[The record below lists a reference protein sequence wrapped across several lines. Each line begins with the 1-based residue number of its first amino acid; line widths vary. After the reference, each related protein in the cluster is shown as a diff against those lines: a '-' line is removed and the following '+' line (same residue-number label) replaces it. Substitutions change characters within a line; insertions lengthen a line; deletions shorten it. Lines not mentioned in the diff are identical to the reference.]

1 MAKRP
6 GLSILR
12 IIILVALVLPLAI
25 ASGTAAG
32 AGSVAPAAEGSLFA
46 AGTSSVAPAAEASL
60 PAAGTSSVAPA
71 AEGSL
76 FAAGTKKP
84 VSYDAYNGWRSI
96 QGTQLSRDGQWL
108 VYALVLQDG
117 DGELV
122 ALNLKTNKDYR
133 AARGKQPVLT
143 VDGKFVVF
151 TVAPLKAD
159 VDKAKKDKKK
169 PEEQPKSGLGIMNLA
184 TGEVTTVDRVK
195 SFKVPEESG
204 AFVAY
209 LLEPPLKKPD
219 EKKDEAKK
227 EEAKKEPEVK
237 PEAKKEEAKT
247 EEPKKE
253 EKKKEPGTDFVVR
266 ELASSKETKVAEVV
280 DYVWNKPGTWLAYG
294 VSSKTP
300 ENDGAFA
307 LEAASGKTVALL
319 KGLGNYKNLTF
330 DEKGAQLAFT
340 SDRDDYKSEKSAS
353 KLYYWAPSPAAV
365 KLVPAAGKPALAAG
379 ATELVPAAGAAKP
392 AAPSEA
398 ATELAPAA
406 ARNFPAGM
414 AVSEN
419 GKPQFSKDGGRL
431 FFGIA
436 AAPKPEPK
444 DAAESVKVDIWNWKD
459 LYLQPMQK
467 AQADEDKK
475 RTLMCV
481 MHLGPKEKK
490 FVPLAT
496 TDVPDIALAEDA
508 KVALGSSDLA
518 YRQLVSWDQSY
529 EDIYVVNVN
538 DGSRK
543 KVLEKTPNGARLSP
557 GGAWLF
563 YFNNS
568 DNAWYAYRIAD
579 AKTFN
584 LTGKLG
590 VSFDQEVWDSPSEP
604 GPYGTAGWTD
614 GDKSL
619 LVYDRYDIWE
629 ISPDGAKSR
638 MITNGVG
645 RRDKLVFRY
654 SRLDPEK
661 TTIPASG
668 PLALQASNEK
678 TRATGAYRV
687 DLAAPTADPV
697 KVVWMDKLFGGLQ
710 KSKNADVYVFTQQRF
725 EEFPDLWVSGPDFSS
740 ARKVSQANPQQSEY
754 NWGRAELIEYANA
767 DGVPLPAVLIKPEDF
782 DPAKKYPL
790 MVYIYETL
798 ASGLHRYYP
807 PAPGTSINFTR
818 YISNGYVILMPDII
832 YEVGYPGSSALKCVI
847 PAVNKVLGM
856 GFIDPKRVGIQGHS
870 WGGYQITYLITQTEM
885 FAAVQ
890 AGASVSNMTS
900 AYGGIRWGTGMS
912 RAFQYEKTQS
922 RIGAP
927 LWSRTLQFIENSPIF
942 WVERVKTPYLSIHN
956 DDDDAV
962 PWYQGIEFFS
972 ALRRLGKEAY
982 MFNYNGEKH
991 GLRERENQKHWTVHQ
1006 DEFFDHFLLGKPR
1019 PEWMEQGVPYLER
1032 GQRDVGALYKAPE
1045 AKEEKKEE
1053 KKEEI
1058 AASSRG

>member
-1 MAKRP
+1 MKKKT
-6 GLSILR
+6 GLSLLR
-12 IIILVALVLPLAI
+12 IVLLVVLVLPLA
-25 ASGTAAG
+25 AG
-32 AGSVAPAAEGSLFA
+32 A
-46 AGTSSVAPAAEASL
+46 
-60 PAAGTSSVAPA
+60 
-71 AEGSL
+71 
-76 FAAGTKKP
+76 KKP
-84 VSYDAYNGWRSI
+84 VSYDAYDGWRSI

-108 VYALVLQDG
+108 VYALVPQDG
-117 DGELV
+117 DSELV
-122 ALNLKTNKDYR
+122 ALNLKTNKEYR
-133 AARGKQPVLT
+133 AARGKQPVIT
-143 VDGKFVVF
+143 VDGEFVAF
-151 TVAPLKAD
+151 TVAPVKAD

-195 SFKVPEESG
+195 SFKLAEESG
-204 AFVAY
+204 AFAAY
-209 LLEPPLKKPD
+209 LMEPPLKKPD

-227 EEAKKEPEVK
+227 EEPKKEPEVK
-237 PEAKKEEAKT
+237 PAAKT

-253 EKKKEPGTDFVVR
+253 EPKKEEKKKDPGNDLVIR
-266 ELASSKETKVAEVV
+266 ELASGKETKVAEAV
-280 DYVWNKPGTWLAYG
+280 DYVWAKPGTWLAYS
-294 VSSKTP
+294 VSSKAP
-300 ENDGAFA
+300 ESDGAFA
-307 LEAASGKTVALL
+307 WEAASGRTVALL
-319 KGLGNYKNLTF
+319 KGPGNYKNLTF

-353 KLYYWAPSPAAV
+353 KLYHWAAPAPTA
-365 KLVPAAGKPALAAG
+365 KPLAAAG
-379 ATELVPAAGAAKP
+379 A
-392 AAPSEA
+392 S
-398 ATELAPAA
+398 ELAPAA
-406 ARNFPAGM
+406 AKGFPAGM

-436 AAPKPEPK
+436 AAPQPEPE
-444 DAAESVKVDIWNWKD
+444 DAPEPVKVDIWNWKD
-459 LYLQPMQK
+459 PYLQPMQK
-467 AQADEDKK
+467 AQAEEDKK
-475 RTLMCV
+475 RTLTCV
-481 MHLGPKEKK
+481 MHLGPKERK
-490 FVPLAT
+490 FVQLAT
-496 TDVPDIALAEDA
+496 AEVPDITLSEDS
-508 KVALGSSDLA
+508 KISLGSADLA

-529 EDIYVVNVN
+529 EDICVVNVN

-557 GGAWLF
+557 GGAWLY
-563 YFNNS
+563 YFN
-568 DNAWYAYRIAD
+568 DTDKAWYAYRIVD

-614 GDKSL
+614 GDKSI

-638 MITNGVG
+638 MITNGMG
-645 RRDKLVFRY
+645 RKDDLVFRY

-661 TTIPASG
+661 TTVPASG
-668 PLALQASNEK
+668 PLVLQASNDK

-697 KVVWMDKLFGGLQ
+697 KVVMMDKLFGGLQ
-710 KSKNADVYVFTQQRF
+710 KAKNAEVYVFTQQRF
-725 EEFPDLWVSGPDFSS
+725 EEFPDLWVSGADLSG
-740 ARKVSQANPQQSEY
+740 ARKVSHANPQQAEY
-754 NWGRAELIEYANA
+754 NWGKAELIEYTNA
-767 DGVPLPAVLIKPEDF
+767 DGKVLPAVLVKPEDF
-782 DPAKKYPL
+782 DPSKKYPL
-790 MVYIYETL
+790 MVYIYETRAL
-798 ASGLHRYYP
+798 GLHRYVP
-807 PAPGTSINFTR
+807 PSPGTSINFTR
-818 YISNGYVILMPDII
+818 YVSNGYVLLSPDIV

-847 PAVNKVLGM
+847 PAVSKMLDM
-856 GFIDPKRVGIQGHS
+856 GYIDPKRVGIQGHS
-870 WGGYQITYLITQTEM
+870 WGGYQIAFLVTQTNM

-927 LWSRTLQFIENSPIF
+927 LWSRTLQFLENSPVF
-942 WVERVKTPYLSIHN
+942 WVERVNTPYLSIHN
-956 DDDDAV
+956 DEDDAV
-962 PWYQGIEFFS
+962 PWYQGIEYFS
-972 ALRRLGKEAY
+972 ALRRLGKETY

-1019 PEWMEQGVPYLER
+1019 PEWMEKGVPYLER
-1032 GQRDVGALYKAPE
+1032 GKRDVTPLYKGAA

-1053 KKEEI
+1053 KKE
-1058 AASSRG
+1058 SK

>member
-1 MAKRP
+1 MKKKT
-6 GLSILR
+6 GLSLLR
-12 IIILVALVLPLAI
+12 IVLLVVLVLPLA
-25 ASGTAAG
+25 AG
-32 AGSVAPAAEGSLFA
+32 A
-46 AGTSSVAPAAEASL
+46 
-60 PAAGTSSVAPA
+60 
-71 AEGSL
+71 
-76 FAAGTKKP
+76 KKP
-84 VSYDAYNGWRSI
+84 VSYDAYDGWRSI

-108 VYALVLQDG
+108 VYALVPQDG
-117 DGELV
+117 DSELV
-122 ALNLKTNKDYR
+122 ALNLKTNKEYR
-133 AARGKQPVLT
+133 AARGKQPVIT
-143 VDGKFVVF
+143 VDGEFVAF
-151 TVAPLKAD
+151 TVAPVKAD

-195 SFKVPEESG
+195 SFKLAEESG
-204 AFVAY
+204 AFAAY
-209 LLEPPLKKPD
+209 LMEPPLKKPD

-227 EEAKKEPEVK
+227 EEPKKEPEVK
-237 PEAKKEEAKT
+237 PAAKT

-253 EKKKEPGTDFVVR
+253 EPKKEEKKKDPGNDLVIR
-266 ELASSKETKVAEVV
+266 ELASGKETKVAEAV
-280 DYVWNKPGTWLAYG
+280 DYVWAKPGTWLAYS
-294 VSSKTP
+294 VSSKAP
-300 ENDGAFA
+300 ESDGAFA
-307 LEAASGKTVALL
+307 WEAASGRTVALL
-319 KGLGNYKNLTF
+319 KGPGNYKNLTF

-353 KLYYWAPSPAAV
+353 KLYHWAAPAPTA
-365 KLVPAAGKPALAAG
+365 KPLAAAG
-379 ATELVPAAGAAKP
+379 A
-392 AAPSEA
+392 S
-398 ATELAPAA
+398 ELAPAA
-406 ARNFPAGM
+406 AKGFPAGM

-436 AAPKPEPK
+436 AAPQPEPE
-444 DAAESVKVDIWNWKD
+444 DAPEPVKVDIWNWKD
-459 LYLQPMQK
+459 PYLQPMQK
-467 AQADEDKK
+467 AQAEEDKK
-475 RTLMCV
+475 RTLTCV
-481 MHLGPKEKK
+481 MHLGPKERK
-490 FVPLAT
+490 FVQLAT
-496 TDVPDIALAEDA
+496 AEVPDITLSEDS
-508 KVALGSSDLA
+508 KISLGSADLA

-529 EDIYVVNVN
+529 EDICVVNVN

-557 GGAWLF
+557 GGAWLY
-563 YFNNS
+563 YFN
-568 DNAWYAYRIAD
+568 DTDKAWYAYRIVD

-614 GDKSL
+614 GDKSI

-638 MITNGVG
+638 MITNGMG
-645 RRDKLVFRY
+645 RKDDLVFRY

-661 TTIPASG
+661 TTVPASG
-668 PLALQASNEK
+668 PLVLQASNDK

-697 KVVWMDKLFGGLQ
+697 KVVMMDKLFGGLQ
-710 KSKNADVYVFTQQRF
+710 KAKNAEVYVFTQQRF
-725 EEFPDLWVSGPDFSS
+725 EEFPDLWVSGADLSG
-740 ARKVSQANPQQSEY
+740 ARKVSHANPQQAEY
-754 NWGRAELIEYANA
+754 NWGKAELIEYTNA
-767 DGVPLPAVLIKPEDF
+767 DGKVLPAVLVKPEDF
-782 DPAKKYPL
+782 DPSKKYPL
-790 MVYIYETL
+790 MVYIYETRAL
-798 ASGLHRYYP
+798 GLHRYVP
-807 PAPGTSINFTR
+807 PSPGTSINFTR
-818 YISNGYVILMPDII
+818 YVSNGYVLLSPDIV

-847 PAVNKVLGM
+847 PAVSKMLDM
-856 GFIDPKRVGIQGHS
+856 GYIDPKRVGIQGHS
-870 WGGYQITYLITQTEM
+870 WGGYQIAYLVTQTNM

-927 LWSRTLQFIENSPIF
+927 LWSRTLQFLENSPVF
-942 WVERVKTPYLSIHN
+942 WVERVNTPYLSIHN
-956 DDDDAV
+956 DEDDAV
-962 PWYQGIEFFS
+962 PWYQGIEYFS
-972 ALRRLGKEAY
+972 ALRRLGKETY

-1019 PEWMEQGVPYLER
+1019 PEWMEKGVPYLER
-1032 GQRDVGALYKAPE
+1032 GKRDVTPLYKGAA

-1053 KKEEI
+1053 KKE
-1058 AASSRG
+1058 SK